1 MYTFNI
7 DPTKNKHQF
16 ENYNYIYL
24 TLRGVFLAL
33 LLFCASFLAPY
44 LGCNYQ
50 YILSHSYYTRYIL
63 LFLII
68 YFSINLV
75 DPDLGIKENPFVAVL
90 KSVVVFFIFLI
101 LNNLHITS
109 IILVLILFAILIF
122 TSRYYA
128 FFKETTVSEQD
139 NKFTKDLLLVLQFV
153 LSVSIIG
160 ILLLSIFLY
169 NKNNR
174 PLFTLNR
181 CKV

>member
-16 ENYNYIYL
+16 ENYNYIYI

-44 LGCNYQ
+44 IGCNYQ
-50 YILSHSYYTRYIL
+50 FILKQNYYTRYIL

-75 DPDLGIKENPFVAVL
+75 DPNVGTKENPFMTIL
-90 KSVVVFFIFLI
+90 KSIIVFFTFLI

-109 IILVLILFAILIF
+109 IVLVLVLFAILIF
-122 TSRYYA
+122 TSRYYEYY
-128 FFKETTVSEQD
+128 KETTINKD
-139 NKFTKDLLLVLQFV
+139 KNKFTQDILLVIQFV
-153 LSVSIIG
+153 LSISIIG
-160 ILLLSIFLY
+160 ILILLLFLN
-169 NKNNR
+169 NKKNV
-174 PLFTLNR
+174 PLFLLDKCNL
-181 CKV
+181 